1 MHSEAKAL
9 EHMMKRDRGHQ
20 SVSLENKTGDSTV
33 VKMREKNNNVDAGN
47 CMILDDHEGEEHCCG
62 KGTNARSVSFFPRSQ
77 EKIGDSAKV
86 VIKQDMKG
94 GEHKY
99 GFNNNK
105 LEKPEKVR
113 VVDDETGDKHELYMI
128 ISRLNRAPSILY
140 IVSYRHEGWSSVAKS
155 LTEDVPRLLKSE
167 DLKDIQEVLS
177 LAFKS
182 PPSELRGLITWI
194 VEVRRQEDGNLTL
207 SEEEKGRLAIKADI
221 LEQIRTTRLFKHV
234 TRLGLSGGK
243 CCSQIDVKHMNAD
256 SENPVTLV
264 SGTVTTGGG
273 SEQGVDVLVP
283 LCQREPSR
291 LCLSNEGHCIGM
303 HPSTAD
309 VLTMFLLALPL
320 HTWSGIKEEKLRVEA
335 LNPLATEDLP
345 PLLQE
350 EHPNPNNPTQVFSF
364 NYKPLLPYG
373 SINDIGMFY
382 GMKYFND
389 LLMEVGPTGNVQSE
403 LLMLGYGTWLCLFSM
418 EGYDRNDGSRKR
430 MSFQKIDTLT

>member
-1 MHSEAKAL
+1 MLGSNRYDTSPTLEVWDSSVGSKREILPTGSEK
-9 EHMMKRDRGHQ
+9 
-20 SVSLENKTGDSTV
+20 
-33 VKMREKNNNVDAGN
+33 
-47 CMILDDHEGEEHCCG
+47 
-62 KGTNARSVSFFPRSQ
+62 
-77 EKIGDSAKV
+77 
-86 VIKQDMKG
+86 
-94 GEHKY
+94 
-99 GFNNNK
+99 
-105 LEKPEKVR
+105 
-113 VVDDETGDKHELYMI
+113 
-128 ISRLNRAPSILY
+128 
-140 IVSYRHEGWSSVAKS
+140 SYRHEGWSSVAKS

-234 TRLGLSGGK
+234 TRWLDSESSCCNTLANLGDK
-243 CCSQIDVKHMNAD
+243 DIQIDVKHMNAD

-350 EHPNPNNPTQVFSF
+350 ESSLTGVYRLKWLVFVNF
-364 NYKPLLPYG
+364 C
-373 SINDIGMFY
+373 
-382 GMKYFND
+382 
-389 LLMEVGPTGNVQSE
+389 GPSGLQETNGCFQQ
-403 LLMLGYGTWLCLFSM
+403 
-418 EGYDRNDGSRKR
+418 RKVP
-430 MSFQKIDTLT
+430 M

>member
-1 MHSEAKAL
+1 MLGSN
-9 EHMMKRDRGHQ
+9 R
-20 SVSLENKTGDSTV
+20 
-33 VKMREKNNNVDAGN
+33 
-47 CMILDDHEGEEHCCG
+47 
-62 KGTNARSVSFFPRSQ
+62 
-77 EKIGDSAKV
+77 
-86 VIKQDMKG
+86 
-94 GEHKY
+94 
-99 GFNNNK
+99 
-105 LEKPEKVR
+105 
-113 VVDDETGDKHELYMI
+113 YMI

-350 EHPNPNNPTQVFSF
+350 ESSLTVVPAIEVVS
-364 NYKPLLPYG
+364 
-373 SINDIGMFY
+373 ND
-382 GMKYFND
+382 
-389 LLMEVGPTGNVQSE
+389 NVQIHKWKQPTVCLMKANLDAFVKKNIGTSMKS
-403 LLMLGYGTWLCLFSM
+403 LLQHLWLFLAA
-418 EGYDRNDGSRKR
+418 RNL
-430 MSFQKIDTLT
+430 M